1 MSSTKHKIQ
10 ARIEI
15 KSVFYMD
22 IVTDNDDREDF
33 DKQALASID
42 EMMSG
47 VLREKAEVQ
56 IVPIGEVTS
65 TLV

>member
-1 MSSTKHKIQ
+1 MSNTKHKIQ
-10 ARIEI
+10 ARIEV

-22 IVTDNDDREDF
+22 IVTDGDDIEDF
-33 DKQALASID
+33 EKQALASID

-47 VLREKAEVQ
+47 VLRDKAEIQ